1 MSLATAKAIAAVVA
15 LWFLALQFVAG
26 NPIYNVLSYGAVGD
40 GTSNDVQAFSK
51 AWRAACADAN
61 YPIILIPASKTFLL
75 TEVTFRGPC
84 KSWMYVQLD
93 GNIVAPNKVWSNQA
107 KNLIAFQDVNNV
119 TVAGHGEIDGN
130 GAIWWD
136 CVKHKGVEVWAPGDS
151 PNTDALHI
159 AGSQFVEFTNCTVGI
174 GDDCVAIGPGS
185 SDINITHII
194 CGPGHGL
201 SIGSLGPNSKVERVH
216 ISDSHVSGASSG
228 VKIKTWQGGSGYAKE
243 IYFERVNFTSVQ
255 IPIVIDQ
262 YYCPSH
268 QCHPTNIIYAFRIQQ
283 FFKLLI
289 VLHQFLSIIAGREKQ
304 NTSNVAIS
312 DIQFV
317 DLYGTSSQKEA
328 VSIQCS
334 KQVPCNNILMKN
346 INIYHEDGSSATSN
360 CSNAYGKT
368 EGVVIPNVSFLH

>member
-1 MSLATAKAIAAVVA
+1 
-15 LWFLALQFVAG
+15 
-26 NPIYNVLSYGAVGD
+26 
-40 GTSNDVQAFSK
+40 
-51 AWRAACADAN
+51 
-61 YPIILIPASKTFLL
+61 
-75 TEVTFRGPC
+75 
-84 KSWMYVQLD
+84 MYVQLD

-136 CVKHKGVEVWAPGDS
+136 CVKHKGCNNRPNLLVFMWCNNVWVSGIRMKNGPTKHLKIINCAGVHVKGVEVWAPGDS

-268 QCHPTNIIYAFRIQQ
+268 QCHPTN
-283 FFKLLI
+283 
-289 VLHQFLSIIAGREKQ
+289 
-304 NTSNVAIS
+304 TSNVAIS